1 MEILYEI
8 FYKYSVNILIDNLI
22 DHIDNQGWDTVILE
36 DIVDFR
42 HDPDVA
48 ITTGE
53 HTYTN
58 DNGIQ

>member
-1 MEILYEI
+1 MNI
-8 FYKYSVNILIDNLI
+8 FIDNLI